1 MRHFSWLLSAALLA
15 TGCSCTNESS
25 NPGPFDQGVGEACS
39 SDTNCRSGL
48 LCTDGTCQPSHD
60 GTEGQACVLSDDCTD
75 TLYCGPSR
83 TCEMA
88 GAGGNG
94 ADCASTADCTHGL
107 LCTVEGI
114 GFRCRSAGSGDIGAT
129 CQTGSDCLAGLRCTD
144 TSNGRTCQ
152 NPAVVMAGDGGVG
165 TEPPPTLPLWAG
177 EDCMTDEGPPTAYF
191 HVPRGDATDHDFYR
205 LPFPNDVRKSASGID
220 LSGHPTP
227 GDAVRVDVLGRVID
241 AAQQD
246 LDGFAT
252 NPVVFFR
259 FSRDFE
265 WGDVTGDRLRLIDVT
280 PGSPDYGHDF
290 SRGWLTT
297 SGAISRY
304 ICPSWLA
311 LRRGHGDTLRPG
323 TTYAVVLLRG
333 VRTSEADGHDDFA
346 SSSDLDALLADTAP
360 SDSALTDAYG
370 AYAPLRAWLAE
381 DTSPAPS
388 DILNATVFTTQDP
401 TAMVPALR
409 TAIRGAD
416 APAVSDLTVCDT
428 GVTSPCDDGD
438 LRVCSAANDAYW
450 EIHARIALPQFQ
462 AGTPPYETPDDG
474 GAIQTDASG
483 APTVARTEPVCMVMT
498 VPKVDSAPADGFP
511 LVIYAHGTGGAF
523 TAPVANGLA
532 QTFATGDVMTNAVT
546 VAIDMPL
553 HGSRRGDST
562 RSPDVLVYNFA
573 NPRAARDN
581 IVQGAADL
589 MSLVYWAEGYTLA
602 TADGPAGFDVA
613 FDPSRVVLFGHSQGA
628 THAQLMVPFEPGV
641 RSVLLSG
648 AGGDLTE
655 SLLTKTLPVNIAGA
669 LPLALLDVD
678 GSGHLPAGENN
689 PALALIQMFFE
700 RSDPVNYGRLMAS
713 EPLNDTGR
721 DLFMTYGLGDHYST
735 EETLKAY
742 AHSASLTLVGPQLV
756 DIGLG
761 MPAMA
766 PLNGNV
772 MIAGA
777 AFTVGLRQYQPNPGD
792 DGHFVSTQTTDGRA
806 DVTRFVLQAL
816 SGATPDIGM

>member
-1 MRHFSWLLSAALLA
+1 M
-15 TGCSCTNESS
+15 
-25 NPGPFDQGVGEACS
+25 
-39 SDTNCRSGL
+39 
-48 LCTDGTCQPSHD
+48 
-60 GTEGQACVLSDDCTD
+60 
-75 TLYCGPSR
+75 
-83 TCEMA
+83 
-88 GAGGNG
+88 
-94 ADCASTADCTHGL
+94 
-107 LCTVEGI
+107 
-114 GFRCRSAGSGDIGAT
+114 
-129 CQTGSDCLAGLRCTD
+129 
-144 TSNGRTCQ
+144 
-152 NPAVVMAGDGGVG
+152 
-165 TEPPPTLPLWAG
+165 
-177 EDCMTDEGPPTAYF
+177 
-191 HVPRGDATDHDFYR
+191 
-205 LPFPNDVRKSASGID
+205 
-220 LSGHPTP
+220 
-227 GDAVRVDVLGRVID
+227 
-241 AAQQD
+241 
-246 LDGFAT
+246 
-252 NPVVFFR
+252 
-259 FSRDFE
+259 
-265 WGDVTGDRLRLIDVT
+265 
-280 PGSPDYGHDF
+280 
-290 SRGWLTT
+290 
-297 SGAISRY
+297 
-304 ICPSWLA
+304 
-311 LRRGHGDTLRPG
+311 
-323 TTYAVVLLRG
+323 LLRG

-409 TAIRGAD
+409 TAIRGGD
-416 APAVSDLTVCDT
+416 APAISDLTVCDT
-428 GVTSPCDDGD
+428 GVTSPCDDGGQ
-438 LRVCSAANDAYW
+438 RVCSAANDDYW

-462 AGTPPYETPDDG
+462 AGHAALRDPGRRRRHPDRRG
-474 GAIQTDASG
+474 GAPDGRPHRARVHGDDRSQGGQRAGGRLPAGDLRPRHGRRVHRAGGQRPGGDLRHRRRG
-483 APTVARTEPVCMVMT
+483 A
-498 VPKVDSAPADGFP
+498 
-511 LVIYAHGTGGAF
+511 
-523 TAPVANGLA
+523 
-532 QTFATGDVMTNAVT
+532 VMTNAVT

-806 DVTRFVLQAL
+806 DATRFVLQAL